1 MPLCSLVYVLTA
13 VQAGENQQVFFQLQK
28 CFLGKVIS
36 PRVEGKGSY
45 FNLINQEFSKLFQS
59 L

>member
-1 MPLCSLVYVLTA
+1 MYLQLSRLP
-13 VQAGENQQVFFQLQK
+13 GENQQVFFQLRK